1 MVQITERAEERNE
14 AQGVPLDKLLGGGME
29 RKSAFSV
36 GVLLILAS
44 LLIFTLVMLGVV
56 PA

>member
-1 MVQITERAEERNE
+1 MVQITEWAEERYE

-44 LLIFTLVMLGVV
+44 LLTFTLVMLGVI